1 MPKRRKVIAVF
12 DIDTDSEEEYDQLQE
27 ESEYEESEL
36 EDNEE
41 KNQLAA

>member
-12 DIDTDSEEEYDQLQE
+12 YIDTDSGEEYNQLEEET
-27 ESEYEESEL
+27 EYEESEL

-41 KNQLAA
+41 KNQLTA